1 MITLL
6 NRGADHSVQDMTVR
20 FTHFHEVNFF
30 TIAINCD
37 SEIGEGMSISFQLFN
52 DAEEDDTSINI
63 TDPSIW

>member
-1 MITLL
+1 MTAITLTR
-6 NRGADHSVQDMTVR
+6 NQAEKVAEIV
-20 FTHFHEVNFF
+20 THFHEVNFF